1 MLCVVC
7 ITQLCSC
14 ECRHETYVTADL
26 LRRRRLLTEAVK
38 HRSHG
43 AEQCEGRCSLSASW
57 YNALKRFCYCITW
70 TLHVVA
76 SIREPSAWLWW
87 PGASQELC
95 GNHGL
100 RSRLVFL
107 HRVSL
112 AMTVSESTWL
122 KQSWHLKVVSNVHS
136 IISEA
141 IVWIEESV
149 GTSNRGST

>member
-1 MLCVVC
+1 MFVWVSTRNICD
-7 ITQLCSC
+7 
-14 ECRHETYVTADL
+14 CRPTTPPPPPDGS
-26 LRRRRLLTEAVK
+26 RQTSISRCRAV
-38 HRSHG
+38 
-43 AEQCEGRCSLSASW
+43 CEGRCSLSASW